1 VRLAGAPRARRTGA
15 RIARV
20 LTGSWLSTPPPLP
33 TEITDDELTRLWPLI
48 AGSGAIG
55 LLWRRLQSGA
65 RPPLPGIEELYFH
78 QLLESRRQEQET
90 IRVVTAL
97 KSAGIRPLLIKGWS
111 VARQYPQ
118 PGLRPYTDVDLVVR
132 PNERAQTVA
141 VLERLSPL
149 IVSFDLHEGVFHG
162 RSRAPDTLLRRLQ
175 PAALGSVEVDLLG
188 PEDELRLLCL
198 HLLDHGAERMIWLC
212 DLALLLERGRTQLD
226 WDYLLAGDPKDS
238 DAVLC
243 ALAIASRV
251 LGVSLEGTP
260 AAPRA
265 QRLPGWAVDCV
276 FESWGNGYRPHGQLG
291 GLPRSP
297 RALLQAARE
306 RWPNPIAATAWMR
319 APYNDFPRA
328 PIQLAEYLRR
338 AVSLVRRIS
347 G

>member
-15 RIARV
+15 RIARI
-20 LTGSWLSTPPPLP
+20 LAGSWLSTPPPLP
-33 TEITDDELTRLWPLI
+33 SEITDDELPRLWPLI
-48 AGSGAIG
+48 GESGAIG
-55 LLWRRLQSGA
+55 LLWRRLQS
-65 RPPLPGIEELYFH
+65 PLPEIEALYFH
-78 QLLESRRQEQET
+78 QLIESRRQEQET
-90 IRVVTAL
+90 LRVLTAL
-97 KSAGIRPLLIKGWS
+97 QAAGIRPLLVKGWS

-132 PNERAQTVA
+132 ADQRTGAVA

-149 IVSFDLHEGVFHG
+149 IVSVDLHEAVSHG
-162 RSRAPDTLLRRLQ
+162 RGREPMTRRLQ

-188 PEDELRLLCL
+188 PEDELRLLSL

-212 DLALLLERGRTQLD
+212 DLALLLDLRRAQLD
-226 WDYLLAGDPKDS
+226 WDYLLHGDPKDS

-243 ALAIASRV
+243 ALALASRV

-260 AAPRA
+260 AESRA
-265 QRLPGWAVDCV
+265 ARLPAWAVDCV
-276 FESWGNGYRPHGQLG
+276 FEAWGNGYRPHGQLG

-297 RALLQAARE
+297 GAILQAARE

-319 APYNDFPRA
+319 APYNHFPRG

-338 AVSLVRRIS
+338 AVAMVRRLAS
-347 G
+347 